1 MCIRFHR
8 QPYQYL
14 YPWVT
19 NPHLQLAI
27 DMIVFKI
34 GYKREQEEEF
44 QKLEIQAGVSL
55 TKKAAKQ
62 MTS

>member
-14 YPWVT
+14 YSWVT
-19 NPHLQLAI
+19 NPHLRLAI

-34 GYKREQEEEF
+34 GYKREQEEELK
-44 QKLEIQAGVSL
+44 KLEIQAGASL

-62 MTS
+62 IAG